1 MSMIER
7 VTFGR
12 TVSFVAEVAV
22 VSIPLVFATASD
34 SPPQYFVSLSTQS
47 LLILALFGLIGSST
61 FAYLILQKV
70 GQSTY
75 SPNLQSKSYILSSA
89 MLLLIFGIVATY
101 IGYLL
106 LVYPYTQSVIPKTN
120 DVLVG
125 LFLSSLYLI
134 ALSSAVA
141 IAVWSQGQRQEKD
154 ELVSKFLNKTSE
166 LKEADLGDVDELAN
180 TIESTGYRIADEI
193 EKEPMEDAH
202 DLCQKLRLW
211 LNDFEGASGS
221 DKKRMVGWTV
231 GNTDQRDEPWDRYY
245 STLIELRK
253 ELSELDSSSE
263 GKVQY
268 DS

>member
-12 TVSFVAEVAV
+12 SVSFVAEVAV
-22 VSIPLVFATASD
+22 VSIPLIFAAASG

-75 SPNLQSKSYILSSA
+75 SPNLQSKPYILSSTI
-89 MLLLIFGIVATY
+89 LLLIFGIVATY

-106 LVYPYTQSVIPKTN
+106 LVYPYSKLVIPKTN

-141 IAVWSQGQRQEKD
+141 IAVWSQGQKQEKE
-154 ELVSKFLNKTSE
+154 ELVSKFLGKTSE
-166 LKEADLGDVDELAN
+166 LKEADLDDIDELAD
-180 TIESTGYRIADEI
+180 TIESTGYRIADET
-193 EKEPMEDAH
+193 KREPMEDA
-202 DLCQKLRLW
+202 DELCQKFRQW

-231 GNTDQRDEPWDRYY
+231 NNTDQRDEPWHGYY
-245 STLIELRK
+245 STLVELRK
-253 ELSELDSSSE
+253 ELSKLDSSSQ
-263 GKVQY
+263 GKEQY
-268 DS
+268 DA